1 MFLLLKKRNILI
13 GILTVALTVGLCF
26 AVTATATLAY
36 SVPKT
41 GLTVVIDAGHGGAD
55 GGVVGVTT
63 SAKESD
69 INLSI
74 ARSLKH
80 FLKTR
85 GYTVVMTRSTTDGLY
100 GMTTKNKKLKD
111 MQERKK
117 IIESANADLVVS
129 IHCNSYPRG
138 DQLGAQVFYAPGS
151 EDGKQKAE
159 AMQGVLAGAL
169 GTTRNAM
176 SGDYFI
182 LQCSATP
189 SLLVECGFLTTPSEE
204 RMLTTAAYQEKVAY
218 AIFSGIHSIL
228 SGEDSQS
235 QSTGGQN

>member
-1 MFLLLKKRNILI
+1 MFITLKRRNILI
-13 GILTVALTVGLCF
+13 GLLVVALTVGLCF
-26 AVTATATLAY
+26 AVTATATSAY

-41 GLTVVIDAGHGGAD
+41 GKTVIIDAGHGGAD

-63 SAKESD
+63 SVKESD

-80 FLKTR
+80 FLKTK
-85 GYTVVMTRSTTDGLY
+85 GYDVVMTRTTTDGLY

-117 IIESANADLVVS
+117 IIEETKADLVVS
-129 IHCNSYPRG
+129 VHCNSYPRR
-138 DQLGAQVFYAPGS
+138 DQVGAQVFYAPGS
-151 EDGKQKAE
+151 EDGKQKADV
-159 AMQGVLAGAL
+159 MQNILKATL
-169 GTTRNAM
+169 DTERTAM

-182 LQCSATP
+182 LQCSKTP

-204 RMLTTAAYQEKVAY
+204 KKLVSASYQEKVAY
-218 AIFSGIHSIL
+218 AIFTGIHTIL
-228 SGEDSQS
+228 GEE
-235 QSTGGQN
+235 NA